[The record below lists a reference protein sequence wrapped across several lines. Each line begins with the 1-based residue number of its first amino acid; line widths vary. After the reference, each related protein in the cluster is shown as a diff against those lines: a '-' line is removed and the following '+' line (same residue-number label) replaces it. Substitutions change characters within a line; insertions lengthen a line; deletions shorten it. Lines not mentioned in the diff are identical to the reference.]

1 MKRIHIENEFTQ
13 WAEYLARY
21 FGKEIM
27 IYDNTGE
34 IMWGRFADFRKTV
47 AQLQRDPWV
56 KVINKD
62 IGQPI
67 AYLNTIRLTPKE
79 CEILNTIIP
88 FIESQ
93 LDDEGA

>member
-21 FGKEIM
+21 FGHDLF
-27 IYDNTGE
+27 IYDNKGNL
-34 IMWGRFADFRKTV
+34 MWGEPTPFHEDIEDLKTN
-47 AQLQRDPWV
+47 PY
-56 KVINKD
+56 VIPVYKN

-67 AYLNTIRLTPKE
+67 AYLNWDNLTRSEINILHTIV
-79 CEILNTIIP
+79 P